1 MGRRNLTR
9 WLFGLLPLAALVALL
24 VLVLLL
30 AGDLETDSS
39 RLARWS
45 PWLFTGALAALGV
58 LLGAIVAQ
66 SAALLG
72 QWRRRV
78 PGSRLAM
85 RWTLA
90 LVLLAVPPVLLV
102 YGFALRF
109 LTGSIDAWFNVRIE
123 AALDDALELGRIYV
137 SDETAAARAA
147 ADETAAELG
156 ASPRSDWQD
165 VLDASVD
172 RKGLSLGVFDRSG
185 STIAHAAADP
195 RLLLPTPP
203 EAETLLRV
211 LDGAVEAG
219 SEPLGDDLVLRVVLR
234 LDADTV
240 LQATYALP
248 ARVQPLAR
256 NIEASWYDYQRLSFL
271 RNSLNLTFALILT
284 VVLALSVLLAVL
296 VALRV
301 ARRQAAPV
309 ARLAEATQRV
319 AAGDFS
325 AELPQGSDDEIGFL
339 TASFNQMTRDL
350 DEAGRRARAS
360 QAESE
365 RQRRYLATVL
375 GGLSSGVVTVG
386 TDGRIGTAN
395 PAAAT
400 ILGITAD
407 ALTGLAV
414 GELAARDAALA
425 PLGALLAARSA
436 EGAPEWREE
445 IKLTRADGEAQLL
458 MLRGALLPDDAGLVV
473 VLDDRTVLDAA
484 QREAA
489 WSEVARRLAHEVK
502 NPLTPIQLAAERLQ
516 LRLKGKLAE
525 ADASVLDKAT
535 TTIVAQ
541 VDALKTLVNAFG
553 DYARPPQLKLARV
566 DLGALVGEVLD
577 LYEQAGPVVITRDF
591 DALRPAV
598 RADAGRLRQLVVNLV
613 KNALEASGGQARP
626 ALDVRIATVDDGA
639 RVLLEFAD
647 RGLGLPAGFDI
658 GWFEPY
664 RTSKAKGTGLGLAIV
679 RKVVDEVGG
688 EVSAT
693 NRDGGGAV
701 FSVRLPRFA

>member
-1 MGRRNLTR
+1 MGHRNLTR
-9 WLFGLLPLAALVALL
+9 WLFGMLPLAALVALL
-24 VLVLLL
+24 ALALLL

-66 SAALLG
+66 SIALLR
-72 QWRRRV
+72 QWRQRV
-78 PGSRLAM
+78 PGARLAL

-109 LTGSIDAWFNVRIE
+109 LTSSIDAWFNVRIE
-123 AALDDALELGRIYV
+123 AALNDALELGRIYV
-137 SDETAAARAA
+137 NDETAAARAA
-147 ADETAAELG
+147 SAAIAAEL
-156 ASPRSDWQD
+156 ADRPRSDWQD

-172 RKGLSLGVFDRSG
+172 RKGLALGVFDRSG
-185 STIAHAAADP
+185 TTLAHAAADP
-195 RLLLPTPP
+195 RLLIPTPP
-203 EAETLLRV
+203 EPETLLRV

-219 SEPLGDDLVLRVVLR
+219 SEPLGDDLVLRVVQR
-234 LDADTV
+234 LDANAV
-240 LQATYALP
+240 LEAIYAMP

-271 RNSLNLTFALILT
+271 RQSLKLTFALILSI
-284 VVLALSVLLAVL
+284 VLALSLLLAVQ
-296 VALRV
+296 VALSV

-309 ARLAEATQRV
+309 ARLAEATRRV

-325 AELPQGSDDEIGFL
+325 AELPHAGDDEIGFL

-350 DEAGRRARAS
+350 DAAGKRARAS

-375 GGLSSGVVTVG
+375 GGLSSGVITVG
-386 TDGRIGTAN
+386 PDLHIGTAN

-400 ILGITAD
+400 ILGIDAD
-407 ALTGLAV
+407 TLCGLAV
-414 GELAARDAALA
+414 DALAARDTALA
-425 PLGALLAARSA
+425 PLADLLAARSA
-436 EGAPEWREE
+436 EAAPEWREE

-458 MLRGALLPDDAGLVV
+458 MLRGAALPDDAGQVV

-516 LRLKGKLAE
+516 LRLRGKLGD
-525 ADASVLDKAT
+525 ADAGVLDKAI

-541 VDALKTLVNAFG
+541 VDALKALVNAFG
-553 DYARPPQLKLARV
+553 DYARPPQLKLTRV
-566 DLGALVGEVLD
+566 ELATLVDEVLD
-577 LYEQAGPVVITRDF
+577 LYEQAGPVVVTRDF
-591 DALRPAV
+591 DPQRPAV

-613 KNALEASGGQARP
+613 KNALEASAGQAKP
-626 ALDVRIATVDDGA
+626 LLQVRIAVIDDGA
-639 RVLLEFAD
+639 RVLLEFSD
-647 RGLGLPAGFDI
+647 RGQGLPAGFDLS
-658 GWFEPY
+658 WFEPY

-688 EVSAT
+688 EVAAA
-693 NRDGGGAV
+693 NREGGGAV
-701 FSVRLPRFA
+701 FSVRLPRMA